1 MQTVGPYRLL
11 QALGTCQVG
20 GVWSATDALNN
31 QVTVAVLSASAGRD
45 PGWRSAFAAAANGLV
60 QAGRLPMVTADYS
73 AVTPW
78 IAAAAGD
85 ASVAAQVFV
94 TLGMS
99 YQPLAAE
106 PGEPGAT
113 QPAVAG
119 PVAPEEPTE
128 PVDAV
133 PPRPVDDE
141 PTRVGSGGAPRSG
154 AGGVPQ
160 VPPQPV
166 SGAPASG
173 SAPVPPR
180 PVSPPPVSVVPPR
193 PVSPPPMSPPPM
205 SSQPMSS
212 QPTSVPPQPVS
223 APPTSVPP
231 QPVAGMPSPTV
242 PAASPHDPY
251 AAGPADAGRS
261 RRRTWLLVGAVLVA
275 LVVLGGGGGAIALT
289 LRSDGGGTEPP
300 PTASPSGGATAT
312 APAEAAQPGIEPP
325 VDGEWPAD
333 WPTFEE
339 GEATPVADLAGVGF
353 PFEVPEG
360 WSCTPVTTTEDE
372 AHYACG
378 PGGNG
383 DLVGGD
389 LIVRACADPCDAD
402 RRVSMRRAEEA
413 WGLQWV
419 RDSGF
424 RSWAE
429 TNEIDGQE
437 GYGFVLVGYWRT
449 APEGRLDRQ
458 VVLRMSAP
466 LEQVDDVRQL
476 AGSVRAAIRDLT
488 PG

>member
-1 MQTVGPYRLL
+1 MIPQEGVRMQTVGPYRLL

-31 QVTVAVLSASAGRD
+31 QVTVAVLSAAAGRD

-78 IAAAAGD
+78 IAAAASDG
-85 ASVAAQVFV
+85 SVVAQVFV

-99 YQPLAAE
+99 YQPLSAE
-106 PGEPGAT
+106 PGAPEPQAPEP
-113 QPAVAG
+113 QPPG
-119 PVAPEEPTE
+119 PEEPTV

-133 PPRPVDDE
+133 PPPPVDDE
-141 PTRVGSGGAPRSG
+141 PTAVGGGGAPRSG
-154 AGGVPQ
+154 AGGVAQ
-160 VPPQPV
+160 VPRQPV
-166 SGAPASG
+166 SGAPASA

-180 PVSPPPVSVVPPR
+180 PMSPPPMSLQPMSPQPMSPEPTSVVPPR
-193 PVSPPPMSPPPM
+193 PVSPPP
-205 SSQPMSS
+205 
-212 QPTSVPPQPVS
+212 TSATVPPQP
-223 APPTSVPP
+223 P
-231 QPVAGMPSPTV
+231 AGMPSPTV
-242 PAASPHDPY
+242 PAASPYDPY
-251 AAGPADAGRS
+251 PAGPAGPGGS

-300 PTASPSGGATAT
+300 PTASPSGGTTAT
-312 APAEAAQPGIEPP
+312 APAEVAQPGIEPP

-466 LEQVDDVRQL
+466 LEQVDDIRQL
-476 AGSVRAAIRDLT
+476 AGSVRAAIHALT

>member
-31 QVTVAVLSASAGRD
+31 QVTVAVLSANAGRD

-78 IAAAAGD
+78 IAVATGD
-85 ASVAAQVFV
+85 GSVVAQVFV

-99 YQPLAAE
+99 YQPLA
-106 PGEPGAT
+106 GEPGVPEPAPGDEPT
-113 QPAVAG
+113 QRVADPAVPA
-119 PVAPEEPTE
+119 EEPTE
-128 PVDAV
+128 PVSAA
-133 PPRPVDDE
+133 PV
-141 PTRVGSGGAPRSG
+141 SAS
-154 AGGVPQ
+154 AA
-160 VPPQPV
+160 VPPQPT
-166 SGAPASG
+166 
-173 SAPVPPR
+173 
-180 PVSPPPVSVVPPR
+180 SPPPSWLRPTSPPPTSPPATSVVPPR
-193 PVSPPPMSPPPM
+193 PVSPPP
-205 SSQPMSS
+205 
-212 QPTSVPPQPVS
+212 TVPPQPVS
-223 APPTSVPP
+223 GPPISAAPGYGGPP
-231 QPVAGMPSPTV
+231 QPGQGYGPGPGMPSPTV

-437 GYGFVLVGYWRT
+437 RYGFVLVGYWRT

-466 LEQVDDVRQL
+466 LEQVDDVRQV